1 MNYLRSRLYILS
13 IFLSLIAATPETP
26 VEWKGEHFDK
36 AQGGIFLRIS
46 FAGFKSS
53 APTRAMLGPIRIT
66 LSSLLDGK
74 MYLITHEISSLG
86 TGPRQIWKLPSGK
99 FEIETVSMIDPS
111 GTKRQWKKVK
121 KGQNVVIVRRQC
133 LSNLGTWNISPIG
146 LDGMSLSIS
155 MTPSDYREEGP
166 KVESSVAAVVDG
178 LSGMVQEIL
187 GGKRVI
193 KASERNFESK
203 SDMRHTVKYNRQI
216 SMFYRLDLFKHNYH
230 GREIAKVLDTNDG
243 LIRNCYSTALDAT
256 ETLKGDLRFTFLLSA
271 KTGTMMKL
279 RHSGGSIVDPKM
291 INCVYTALGQMQFA
305 VPENMIGDL
314 RYTFASQ

>member
-1 MNYLRSRLYILS
+1 MKYPRCRLYILL

-36 AQGGIFLRIS
+36 AQGGAFLS
-46 FAGFKSS
+46 VFFAGFKSS
-53 APTRAMLGPIRIT
+53 VLGRTMVGPVRIT
-66 LSSLLDGK
+66 LSSLLDRK
-74 MYLITHEISSLG
+74 VYLITHEISALG

-99 FEIETVSMIDPS
+99 FEIETISMIDPT
-111 GTKRQWKKVK
+111 GTKRQWKKAK
-121 KGQNVVIVRRQC
+121 NGEKLIIIKRQC
-133 LSNLGTWNISPIG
+133 LSNLGAWKMTPIG
-146 LDGMSLSIS
+146 VNALSLSIE
-155 MTPSDYREEGP
+155 MTPNEYREEGP
-166 KVESSVAAVVDG
+166 KSESSVAAVVDG

-193 KASERNFESK
+193 KASVSNFESK
-203 SDMRHTVKYNRQI
+203 SDMRHTVKYTRQI

-243 LIRNCYSTALDAT
+243 IIRNCYSTALDAA
-256 ETLKGDLRFTFLLSA
+256 ETLKGDLRFTFLLST
-271 KTGTMMKL
+271 KTGTMMRL
-279 RHSGGSIVDPKM
+279 RHSGGSILDPKM

>member
-1 MNYLRSRLYILS
+1 MHYLRSRLYILS

-36 AQGGIFLRIS
+36 AQGGVFLRIL
-46 FAGFKSS
+46 FAGFRSTT
-53 APTRAMLGPIRIT
+53 PTRAMLGPVRIT

-74 MYLITHEISSLG
+74 IYLITHEISSLG

-99 FEIETVSMIDPS
+99 FEIETVSTIDPF

-121 KGQNVVIVRRQC
+121 KGEKIVIVRRQC
-133 LSNLGTWNISPIG
+133 LSNLGTWHISPSGGDG
-146 LDGMSLSIS
+146 LSLSIS
-155 MTPSDYREEGP
+155 MTPNDYQEEAP
-166 KVESSVAAVVDG
+166 KAESSVAAVVDG

-187 GGKRVI
+187 GGKRVL

-203 SDMRHTVKYNRQI
+203 TDMRHTVKYIRQI

-243 LIRNCYSTALDAT
+243 IIRNCYSSALDAN
-256 ETLKGDLRFTFLLSA
+256 ETLKGDLHFTFLLST
-271 KTGTMMKL
+271 KSGTMMKL
-279 RHSGGSIVDPKM
+279 RHSGGGILDPKM
-291 INCVYTALGQMQFA
+291 INCVYTALGQMQFS